1 MKTMRM
7 RLASWLMIVCILIGV
22 FASSVS
28 VQAADTTWDEIV
40 DGCQFGLTTVK
51 YMLTSTFGFFTQDLD
66 TYMKNNDKYWQY
78 AKDFQA
84 RWDGKEEG
92 QTEIEVTKEELQGL
106 YDIAKDSLPALEG
119 YYLLAPSINKSEI
132 LTKLQTLEGKTSHYE
147 AVFQALSSE
156 CGFCFYQNTTSG
168 VPIIYIASFDPA
180 DVLVIDG
187 NITHTTSVVETYGKL
202 YVYTY
207 PSTSYKYINVSN
219 FVENNAF
226 FCSTSLNSNTF
237 FPYFDVDYTI
247 YQYYGYYG
255 TPTKVFYSYADYTN
269 YINCTDP
276 NSYQNSNFNMPVLS
290 GNTLNIDLGKV
301 SETDWDKVSK
311 QISDAIKESMDS
323 SGGWSGLTE
332 TDKQEIIDSVSKEI
346 LDNIDIGGGEG
357 PGGGDEPGG
366 NDYSS
371 LLSSIK
377 DILKAMQ
384 KTLEDIY
391 MDSGDTAWK
400 NAVSGHLKDIVAALT
415 NISSSSKISAEH
427 LFDIK
432 GKVQVLHDKFSNF
445 SFQTLI
451 DTIKDV
457 SGGGG
462 GSGTVVGSTIGTV
475 IGSLISDL
483 IDKIQNGEETVE
495 DAVADLTGK
504 FSNLADTSKTK
515 FPFSL
520 PWDVILIFSSL
531 AAEPETPVFDYPFE
545 IKSVG
550 FRYDIHMDLKD
561 FEKMSQLTRSFF
573 AITFAFLLVKLTLLM
588 INRGD
593 FD

>member
-7 RLASWLMIVCILIGV
+7 RLASWLMIICILTGV

-66 TYMKNNDKYWQY
+66 SYIQNNQTYWQY
-78 AKDFQA
+78 AKDFQD
-84 RWDGKEEG
+84 RWDAKGEG
-92 QTEIEVTKEELQGL
+92 ETNIAVTKDEVQGL
-106 YDIAKDSLPALEG
+106 YDVTKDAITALDGYFLVAPNMSKNDIA
-119 YYLLAPSINKSEI
+119 N
-132 LTKLQTLEGKTSHYE
+132 
-147 AVFQALSSE
+147 
-156 CGFCFYQNTTSG
+156 
-168 VPIIYIASFDPA
+168 YIASKRKDLDLTSFLSDFGVYSSCFLSTRSDLMA
-180 DVLVIDG
+180 YQFNSESVLYLSGSQIMCSNGDG
-187 NITHTTSVVETYGKL
+187 LSALRSFFYSNAI
-202 YVYTY
+202 
-207 PSTSYKYINVSN
+207 STSTMNMHYDSSLTGYCGPILKIFYTRSDMTKYNSGV
-219 FVENNAF
+219 
-226 FCSTSLNSNTF
+226 TSA
-237 FPYFDVDYTI
+237 YT
-247 YQYYGYYG
+247 
-255 TPTKVFYSYADYTN
+255 S
-269 YINCTDP
+269 
-276 NSYQNSNFNMPVLS
+276 SNFNMPVLS
-290 GNTLNIDLGKV
+290 GNTLNIDLGKAA
-301 SETDWDKVSK
+301 ETDWDKVNKS
-311 QISDAIKESMDS
+311 IYDSVSDAITDA
-323 SGGWSGLTE
+323 GGWGNLDESQ
-332 TDKQEIIDSVSKEI
+332 KQEIIDSKMDDI
-346 LDNIDIGGGEG
+346 LGSLGDIGDNTGQS
-357 PGGGDEPGG
+357 
-366 NDYSS
+366 NA

-415 NISSSSKISAEH
+415 NISSSSKISSEH

-432 GKVQVLHDKFSNF
+432 GKVQVLHDKFSDF

-462 GSGTVVGSTIGTV
+462 GGIVDSTIGTV
-475 IGSLISDL
+475 IGGLLSDL
-483 IDKIQNGEETVE
+483 IESIMNGDETVE
-495 DAVADLTGK
+495 DAVADLTGR
-504 FSNLADTSKTK
+504 FSKLADTSKTK

-531 AAEPETPVFDYPFE
+531 AAEPETPVFEYPISITSIGFDYTLRLDF
-545 IKSVG
+545 
-550 FRYDIHMDLKD
+550 KD
-561 FEKMSQLTRSFF
+561 FEKLSELSRSFF
-573 AITFAFLLVKLTLLM
+573 ALTFALVLVKLTLMM

>member
-7 RLASWLMIVCILIGV
+7 RLASWLMIVCILTGV
-22 FASSVS
+22 FASSIC
-28 VQAADTTWDEIV
+28 VQAATTWDEIV

-66 TYMKNNDKYWQY
+66 SYIQNNQTYWQY
-78 AKDFQA
+78 AKDFQT
-84 RWDGKEEG
+84 RWDAKGEG
-92 QTEIEVTKEELQGL
+92 ETEIAVTKDEVQGI
-106 YDIAKDSLPALEG
+106 YDIAKGDVTALNG
-119 YYLLAPSINKSEI
+119 YYLM
-132 LTKLQTLEGKTSHYE
+132 
-147 AVFQALSSE
+147 
-156 CGFCFYQNTTSG
+156 NTTMTKDD
-168 VPIIYIASFDPA
+168 IKNQFTKFFNRLDAA
-180 DVLVIDG
+180 DVATYNSFMSSHDNFIVYYKYGGSSDYDGWYIYSAPFDGYYYTRSGNAITHYIDSNNENWSFFDCLSLSAKRTNYNYCSVSASIGDNMCSFPDSKMTYLGYCGNTFKLFYSVADLLNYIDG
-187 NITHTTSVVETYGKL
+187 GQ
-202 YVYTY
+202 
-207 PSTSYKYINVSN
+207 P
-219 FVENNAF
+219 
-226 FCSTSLNSNTF
+226 
-237 FPYFDVDYTI
+237 
-247 YQYYGYYG
+247 G
-255 TPTKVFYSYADYTN
+255 
-269 YINCTDP
+269 
-276 NSYQNSNFNMPVLS
+276 SYQSSNFNMPVLS
-290 GNTLNIDLGKV
+290 GNTLNIDLGKAA
-301 SETDWDKVSK
+301 ETDWDKVNKS
-311 QISDAIKESMDS
+311 IYDSVSDAITDA
-323 SGGWSGLTE
+323 GGWGALDESQ
-332 TDKQEIIDSVSKEI
+332 KQEIIDSKMDDILGSLGEI
-346 LDNIDIGGGEG
+346 GDNTGQS
-357 PGGGDEPGG
+357 
-366 NDYSS
+366 NA

-384 KTLEDIY
+384 KTLEDLF
-391 MDSGDTAWK
+391 MDSGDIAWK

-432 GKVQVLHDKFSNF
+432 GKVQVLHDKFSDF

-462 GSGTVVGSTIGTV
+462 GGGTVVGSTIGTV

-495 DAVADLTGK
+495 DAVTDLTGK
-504 FSNLADTSKTK
+504 FSKLADTSKTK

>member
-7 RLASWLMIVCILIGV
+7 RLASWLMIVCILTGV
-22 FASSVS
+22 FASSIC
-28 VQAADTTWDEIV
+28 VQAATTWDEIV

-269 YINCTDP
+269 YINRTDP

-290 GNTLNIDLGKV
+290 GNTLNVDLGKV

-377 DILKAMQ
+377 DILKNI
-384 KTLEDIY
+384 D
-391 MDSGDTAWK
+391 K
-400 NAVSGHLKDIVAALT
+400 NVNTILDNFVDAITNQGKLFALFKD
-415 NISSSSKISAEH
+415 
-427 LFDIK
+427 
-432 GKVQVLHDKFSNF
+432 F
-445 SFQTLI
+445 SFQKLL
-451 DTIKDV
+451 DTIKD
-457 SGGGG
+457 SG
-462 GSGTVVGSTIGTV
+462 GSGGSGGSGSSVVGDVIETFLSELLEKVENGEDTV
-475 IGSLISDL
+475 DGVVSDL
-483 IDKIQNGEETVE
+483 AG
-495 DAVADLTGK
+495 AFSGVAEV
-504 FSNLADTSKTK
+504 SKTK
-515 FPFSL
+515 FPFCL
-520 PWDVILIFSSL
+520 PWDVMAIFGVLSAPPAVPYFKL
-531 AAEPETPVFDYPFE
+531 PLE
-545 IKSVG
+545 IKSIG
-550 FRYDIHMDLKD
+550 FKYELVLDLSEFQTLSD
-561 FEKMSQLTRSFF
+561 LSRNFF
-573 AITFAFLLVKLTLLM
+573 VIIFAMVLVRLTLLM

-593 FD
+593 LD

>member
-7 RLASWLMIVCILIGV
+7 RLASWLMIICILTGV
-22 FASSVS
+22 FASSVC

-66 TYMKNNDKYWQY
+66 SYIQNNQTYWQY
-78 AKDFQA
+78 AKDFQD
-84 RWDGKEEG
+84 RWDAKGEGEKE
-92 QTEIEVTKEELQGL
+92 IAVTKDEVQAI
-106 YDIAKDSLPALEG
+106 YNIAKDSVTALNGYYLMQSSMSKQDIYEICRPALEKASSSNASKFMDYYNSHESFLVEYRLESTYTSYHFTSFPNNDYSG
-119 YYLLAPSINKSEI
+119 YFYCDSNSRNSVYRYFNNSSVSTYFDKM
-132 LTKLQTLEGKTSHYE
+132 TFGFKTSNYGDCN
-147 AVFQALSSE
+147 V
-156 CGFCFYQNTTSG
+156 NTYVNQIFDYSNNSYSFVGYSG
-168 VPIIYIASFDPA
+168 GLFKI
-180 DVLVIDG
+180 
-187 NITHTTSVVETYGKL
+187 
-202 YVYTY
+202 
-207 PSTSYKYINVSN
+207 
-219 FVENNAF
+219 
-226 FCSTSLNSNTF
+226 
-237 FPYFDVDYTI
+237 
-247 YQYYGYYG
+247 
-255 TPTKVFYSYADYTN
+255 FYSFLDLQN
-269 YINCTDP
+269 YINGGQP
-276 NSYQNSNFNMPVLS
+276 GSYQSSSFNMPVLS
-290 GNTLNIDLGKV
+290 GNTLNIDLGKAA
-301 SETDWDKVSK
+301 ETDWDKVNKS
-311 QISDAIKESMDS
+311 IYDSVSDAITDA
-323 SGGWSGLTE
+323 GGWGAVDESQ
-332 TDKQEIIDSVSKEI
+332 KQEIIDSKMDDILGSLGEI
-346 LDNIDIGGGEG
+346 GDNTGQS
-357 PGGGDEPGG
+357 
-366 NDYSS
+366 NA

-415 NISSSSKISAEH
+415 NISSSSKILAEH

-432 GKVQVLHDKFSNF
+432 GKVQVLHDKFSDF

-462 GSGTVVGSTIGTV
+462 GGGTVVGSTIGTV

-495 DAVADLTGK
+495 DAVTDLTGK
-504 FSNLADTSKTK
+504 FSKLADTSKTK

>member
-269 YINCTDP
+269 YINRTDP

-377 DILKAMQ
+377 DILKNIDKNV
-384 KTLEDIY
+384 KTILDNFV
-391 MDSGDTAWK
+391 DSITNQGKLFT
-400 NAVSGHLKDIVAALT
+400 LFKD
-415 NISSSSKISAEH
+415 
-427 LFDIK
+427 
-432 GKVQVLHDKFSNF
+432 F
-445 SFQTLI
+445 SFQKLL
-451 DTIKDV
+451 DTIKD
-457 SGGGG
+457 SGGSSGSG
-462 GSGTVVGSTIGTV
+462 GSGSSVVGDVIETFLSELLEKVENGEDTV
-475 IGSLISDL
+475 DGVVSDL
-483 IDKIQNGEETVE
+483 AG
-495 DAVADLTGK
+495 AFSGVAEV
-504 FSNLADTSKTK
+504 SKTK
-515 FPFSL
+515 FPFCL
-520 PWDVILIFSSL
+520 PWDVMAIFGVLSAPPAVPYFKL
-531 AAEPETPVFDYPFE
+531 PLE
-545 IKSVG
+545 IKSIG
-550 FRYDIHMDLKD
+550 FKYELVLDLSEFQTLSD
-561 FEKMSQLTRSFF
+561 LSRNFF
-573 AITFAFLLVKLTLLM
+573 VIIFAMVLVRLTLLM

-593 FD
+593 LD

>member
-7 RLASWLMIVCILIGV
+7 RLASWLMIVCILTGV

-28 VQAADTTWDEIV
+28 VQAADTTWEELV
-40 DGCQFGLTTVK
+40 DMCQFGLTTTK
-51 YMLTSTFGFFTQDLD
+51 YLLTSTFGFFTQDLD

-106 YDIAKDSLPALEG
+106 YDIAKADVTALNG
-119 YYLLAPSINKSEI
+119 YYLVSANNTNDEIYNYFKNSIPEDNSVAFYDFMKSAGSFVVYKEPGSSFTYYRI
-132 LTKLQTLEGKTSHYE
+132 LPFSPNGYDYLYLSNGTFYE
-147 AVFQALSSE
+147 YGTDKKIVA
-156 CGFCFYQNTTSG
+156 SG
-168 VPIIYIASFDPA
+168 VRFVHGSWYKNYETITDYAFPYANPNVVFWGYSGAPFKLFYSSV
-180 DVLVIDG
+180 DV
-187 NITHTTSVVETYGKL
+187 
-202 YVYTY
+202 
-207 PSTSYKYINVSN
+207 YKYINGDVPSSLQSSN
-219 FVENNAF
+219 F
-226 FCSTSLNSNTF
+226 
-237 FPYFDVDYTI
+237 
-247 YQYYGYYG
+247 Q
-255 TPTKVFYSYADYTN
+255 
-269 YINCTDP
+269 
-276 NSYQNSNFNMPVLS
+276 MPVLS
-290 GNTLNIDLGKV
+290 GNTLNVDLSKAA
-301 SETDWDKVSK
+301 ETDWSKVNKS
-311 QISDAIKESMDS
+311 IYDAVSDAITDA
-323 SGGWSGLTE
+323 GGWAALDE
-332 TDKQEIIDSVSKEI
+332 TQKQEIIDSKMDDILGSLGEI
-346 LDNIDIGGGEG
+346 GDNTGES
-357 PGGGDEPGG
+357 
-366 NDYSS
+366 NA

-400 NAVSGHLKDIVAALT
+400 NAIFGHLKDIVAALT

-432 GKVQVLHDKFSNF
+432 GKVQVLHDKFSDF

-545 IKSVG
+545 IKSIG
-550 FRYDIHMDLKD
+550 FQYDIHMDFKD

>member
-7 RLASWLMIVCILIGV
+7 RLASWLMIICILTGV

-66 TYMKNNDKYWQY
+66 SYIQNNQTYWQY
-78 AKDFQA
+78 AKDFQD
-84 RWDGKEEG
+84 RWDAKGEG
-92 QTEIEVTKEELQGL
+92 ETNIAVTKDEVQGL
-106 YDIAKDSLPALEG
+106 YDVTKDAITALDGYFLVAPNMSKNDIA
-119 YYLLAPSINKSEI
+119 N
-132 LTKLQTLEGKTSHYE
+132 
-147 AVFQALSSE
+147 
-156 CGFCFYQNTTSG
+156 
-168 VPIIYIASFDPA
+168 YIASKRKDLDLTSFLSDFGVYSSCFLSTRSDLMA
-180 DVLVIDG
+180 YQFNSESVLYLSGSQIMCPNGDG
-187 NITHTTSVVETYGKL
+187 LSALRSFFYSNAI
-202 YVYTY
+202 
-207 PSTSYKYINVSN
+207 STSTMNMHYDSSLTGYCGPILKIFYTRSDMTKYNSGV
-219 FVENNAF
+219 
-226 FCSTSLNSNTF
+226 TSA
-237 FPYFDVDYTI
+237 YT
-247 YQYYGYYG
+247 
-255 TPTKVFYSYADYTN
+255 S
-269 YINCTDP
+269 
-276 NSYQNSNFNMPVLS
+276 SNFNMPVLS
-290 GNTLNIDLGKV
+290 GNTLNIDLGKAA
-301 SETDWDKVSK
+301 ETDWDKVNKS
-311 QISDAIKESMDS
+311 IYDSVSDAITDA
-323 SGGWSGLTE
+323 GGWGNLDESQ
-332 TDKQEIIDSVSKEI
+332 KQEIIDSKMDDI
-346 LDNIDIGGGEG
+346 LGSLGDIGDNTGQS
-357 PGGGDEPGG
+357 
-366 NDYSS
+366 NA

-415 NISSSSKISAEH
+415 NISSSSKISSEH

-432 GKVQVLHDKFSNF
+432 GKVQVLHDKFSDF

-462 GSGTVVGSTIGTV
+462 GGIVDSTIGTV
-475 IGSLISDL
+475 IGGLLSDL
-483 IDKIQNGEETVE
+483 IESIMNGDETVE
-495 DAVADLTGK
+495 DAVADLTGR
-504 FSNLADTSKTK
+504 FSKLADTSKTK

-531 AAEPETPVFDYPFE
+531 AAEPETPVFEYPISITSIGFDYTLRLDF
-545 IKSVG
+545 
-550 FRYDIHMDLKD
+550 KD
-561 FEKMSQLTRSFF
+561 FEKLSELSRSFF
-573 AITFAFLLVKLTLLM
+573 ALTFALVLVKLTLMM

>member
-7 RLASWLMIVCILIGV
+7 RLASWLMIVCILTGV

-66 TYMKNNDKYWQY
+66 SYIQNNQTYWQY
-78 AKDFQA
+78 AKDFQT
-84 RWDGKEEG
+84 RWDAKGEG
-92 QTEIEVTKEELQGL
+92 ETEIAVTKDEVQAI
-106 YDIAKDSLPALEG
+106 YDIAKADVTALNG
-119 YYLLAPSINKSEI
+119 YYLYTSTFDKEAFYKNVKSSLPS
-132 LTKLQTLEGKTSHYE
+132 QYMD
-147 AVFQALSSE
+147 A
-156 CGFCFYQNTTSG
+156 FYQGYNSLSDNFLVLKVGSNMSYTFG
-168 VPIIYIASFDPA
+168 FLDNFDYSSYYY
-180 DVLVIDG
+180 LSG
-187 NITHTTSVVETYGKL
+187 NIVRKYGDDTNYVSPTLKFTLAYSSYSHTYSKCTLSVDWSMLERT
-202 YVYTY
+202 
-207 PSTSYKYINVSN
+207 
-219 FVENNAF
+219 
-226 FCSTSLNSNTF
+226 
-237 FPYFDVDYTI
+237 DI
-247 YQYYGYYG
+247 YQVYGA
-255 TPTKVFYSYADYTN
+255 PFKLFYSKLDLLDYLN
-269 YINCTDP
+269 GNQG
-276 NSYQNSNFNMPVLS
+276 SYQSSNFNMPVLS
-290 GNTLNIDLGKV
+290 GNTLNIDLGKAA
-301 SETDWDKVSK
+301 ETDWDKVNKS
-311 QISDAIKESMDS
+311 IYDSVSDAITDA
-323 SGGWSGLTE
+323 GGWGNLDESQ
-332 TDKQEIIDSVSKEI
+332 KQEIIDSKMDDILGSLGEI
-346 LDNIDIGGGEG
+346 GDNTGQS
-357 PGGGDEPGG
+357 
-366 NDYSS
+366 NA

-391 MDSGDTAWK
+391 MDSGDIAWK

-432 GKVQVLHDKFSNF
+432 GKVQVLHDKFSDF

-462 GSGTVVGSTIGTV
+462 GGGTVVGSTIGTV

-495 DAVADLTGK
+495 DAVTDLTGK
-504 FSNLADTSKTK
+504 FSKLADTSKTK